1 MDNSKFY
8 RNMMISGALL
18 VIALAI
24 NLAMTPEQIKKMHA
38 TVKPVPK
45 YIPKVDSTFSQEA
58 LVEYVYSLNVR
69 FPHIILAQA
78 HLESGKFTSRI
89 FIKNNNLFGMRQARL
104 RPTTNK
110 GSVNGFAKY
119 DHWRDSV
126 MDYILYYA
134 VYMHRFKT
142 EEAYYAYLDGSYA
155 DNPNYSNLIRKI
167 AESYKKL

>member
-1 MDNSKFY
+1 
-8 RNMMISGALL
+8 MIKRPEL
-18 VIALAI
+18 VILSVVMSALI
-24 NLAMTPEQIKKMHA
+24 VNLAMTPGKKKA
-38 TVKPVPK
+38 IAENINPKPK
-45 YIPKVDSTFSQEA
+45 YIPKLDSTFSKEA

-89 FIKNNNLFGMRQARL
+89 FVNNNNLFGMRQARL

-110 GSVNGFAKY
+110 GSRNGFAKY

-126 MDYILYYA
+126 IDYIFYYT

-142 EEAYYAYLDGSYA
+142 EEEYYRYLDGSYA
-155 DNPNYSNLIRKI
+155 NDPHYSKLLKKI
-167 AESYKKL
+167 AESYKKSER